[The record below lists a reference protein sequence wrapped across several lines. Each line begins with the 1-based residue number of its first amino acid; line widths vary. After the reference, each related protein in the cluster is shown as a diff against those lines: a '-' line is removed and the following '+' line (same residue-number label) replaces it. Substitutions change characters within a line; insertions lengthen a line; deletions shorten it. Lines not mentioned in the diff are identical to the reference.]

1 VFILDKVIIT
11 RNVTFNE
18 NILYS
23 LKACEQLDGHLVI
36 KAYSMVE
43 LIEEE
48 EVQDAGLILDNLN
61 IWNIALLE

>member
-1 VFILDKVIIT
+1 VLVLDRVIVT

-23 LKACEQLDGHLVI
+23 SKAREQLDGHSVVE
-36 KAYSMVE
+36 ACSMVE

-48 EVQDAGLILDNLN
+48 EV
-61 IWNIALLE
+61 